1 MYTAA
6 QINTIYQNVVQRD
19 ATTAEQTSYANAS
32 SSGAQTDAQ
41 IVSSIVGS
49 SEVQTYVAEI
59 IRTYQ
64 AAFGRVPD
72 KVGLNLN
79 VDAVTGNPG
88 SPFSSPVDIVSLS
101 KAFVVSQEFSNIY
114 NGGVLITNA
123 NILPSDAM

>member
-1 MYTAA
+1 MYMAA

-49 SEVQTYVAEI
+49 TEVTTYVAEI

-72 KVGLNLN
+72 KAGLNVN

-88 SPFSSPVDIVSLS
+88 TPFGLSL
-101 KAFVVSQEFSNIY
+101 IH
-114 NGGVLITNA
+114 I
-123 NILPSDAM
+123 